1 MAEVELADLIWFA
14 GWLGALVVLFWL
26 ALRLPLQ
33 TRLSRP
39 GAQIYAAAVVVL
51 IGAVAVLA
59 NFALALHDTHID
71 LTREKVFTPSER
83 RAGSGRRHLQTRQAH
98 LFLPGPGS
106 QRPARSG
113 HCRSDGAA
121 QRALDVRT
129 VDPDR

>member
-1 MAEVELADLIWFA
+1 MAEVEFADLIWFA

-39 GAQIYAAAVVVL
+39 GAQIYAAAVVVV

-71 LTREKVFTPSER
+71 LTREKVTPSE
-83 RAGSGRRHLQTRQAH
+83 QA
-98 LFLPGPGS
+98 LEVVDAIS
-106 QRPARSG
+106 RPVKLTYFFQGQDPNGQARLG

>member
-1 MAEVELADLIWFA
+1 MDCCSASGRWRDAEHGRGRFADLIWFA

-59 NFALALHDTHID
+59 NFALALH
-71 LTREKVFTPSER
+71 
-83 RAGSGRRHLQTRQAH
+83 
-98 LFLPGPGS
+98 
-106 QRPARSG
+106 ARTSI
-113 HCRSDGAA
+113 
-121 QRALDVRT
+121 
-129 VDPDR
+129 